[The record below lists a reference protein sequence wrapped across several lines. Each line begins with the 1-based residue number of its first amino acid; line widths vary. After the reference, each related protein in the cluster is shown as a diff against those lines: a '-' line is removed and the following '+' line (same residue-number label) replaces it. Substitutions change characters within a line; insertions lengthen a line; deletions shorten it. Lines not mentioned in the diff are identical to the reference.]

1 MGSSGEG
8 YPDATDGS
16 ESTLPPLLV
25 ARARRN
31 RADLLQGLKAADDLA
46 KQISTWAKGDLYRAS
61 GRPEVIL
68 NLKPNSDGSVMGWAQ
83 GSDGK
88 FIGQAR
94 WTTAT
99 TWGSRVVSSASVLA
113 GHAMLVE
120 INHKL
125 DQIEAKVDRVKQS
138 LDDDRRQRLQAS
150 IDSVSTALACEL
162 ETARDLLISSAN
174 DLRTAILQEI
184 QALSRQIEQ
193 TPMPSRRHT
202 VRAVWDISLE
212 TRQQLLVAESSLLA
226 VLHGLRALM
235 QLYLGLG
242 EDRAAWATAH
252 ELLVQLS
259 EVGLKAA
266 WWKARH
272 LLPNDLYDA
281 PEVFWTRAIASLTDA
296 RDRTMAF
303 SQGDLPEL
311 SLSLVGTDLSMDRIG

>member
-150 IDSVSTALACEL
+150 IDSVSTALACEP

-184 QALSRQIEQ
+184 QALSRQIVA
-193 TPMPSRRHT
+193 RRSGWEDSDNQDE
-202 VRAVWDISLE
+202 RPG
-212 TRQQLLVAESSLLA
+212 VAALA
-226 VLHGLRALM
+226 
-235 QLYLGLG
+235 
-242 EDRAAWATAH
+242 
-252 ELLVQLS
+252 
-259 EVGLKAA
+259 
-266 WWKARH
+266 
-272 LLPNDLYDA
+272 
-281 PEVFWTRAIASLTDA
+281 
-296 RDRTMAF
+296 
-303 SQGDLPEL
+303 
-311 SLSLVGTDLSMDRIG
+311 